1 MRAATES
8 AGWVAVVAVVVA
20 VLALVLAAGAQARLT
35 RVRRALLL
43 LRGHAGEG
51 DILELVTRQTAE
63 LVEQRRQLA
72 ALTDRLEATR
82 TDVAASLRHVAVV
95 RSGTD
100 TTEGFSAALV
110 DDAGDGLVL
119 TAMTPPGEPTR
130 TTAKGVTGGR
140 SDRPLSPD
148 EARAVRA
155 ATTDQA
161 TEPNRSTPPRGP
173 R

>member
-1 MRAATES
+1 MRAATDS

-43 LRGHAGEG
+43 LRGHAGDG
-51 DILELVTRQTAE
+51 DVLELVTRQTAE

-72 ALTDRLEATR
+72 ALTERLEATR
-82 TDVAASLRHVAVV
+82 MDVAASLRHVAVV
-95 RSGTD
+95 RSGAD
-100 TTEGFSAALV
+100 TPDSFSAALV

-119 TAMTPPGEPTR
+119 TATTTPGEPTR

-140 SDRPLSPD
+140 SDLPLSPE

-155 ATTDQA
+155 ATSDQSNERDR
-161 TEPNRSTPPRGP
+161 TTHPRGP